1 MKKTAKQTLWK
12 CFNKVKCSIMNFAFS
27 VTKDTN
33 NLKLLPP
40 KSNKFLVFKMLY
52 NGDFTEVF
60 KLNLIPCYGNLLN
73 KILRKLLGRIIFS
86 FILHNSSLHKNIKSL
101 IKCSD
106 N

>member
-1 MKKTAKQTLWK
+1 
-12 CFNKVKCSIMNFAFS
+12 MNFAFS

-86 FILHNSSLHKNIKSL
+86 FILHNSSLHCSFDVEDRHKYL
-101 IKCSD
+101 II
-106 N
+106 NQMF

>member
-1 MKKTAKQTLWK
+1 
-12 CFNKVKCSIMNFAFS
+12 MNFAFS

-73 KILRKLLGRIIFS
+73 KILCKILGRIIFFLFS
-86 FILHNSSLHKNIKSL
+86 PQQFTFHCCFDVEASQRSL
-101 IKCSD
+101 II
-106 N
+106 